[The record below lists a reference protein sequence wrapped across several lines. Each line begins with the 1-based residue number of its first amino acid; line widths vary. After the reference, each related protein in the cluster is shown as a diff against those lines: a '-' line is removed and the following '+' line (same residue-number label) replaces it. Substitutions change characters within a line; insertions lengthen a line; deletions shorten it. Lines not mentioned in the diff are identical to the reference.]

1 MTVEII
7 NTNQDGEGI
16 PYYGQTEVLPSWP
29 RTDDHRA
36 AWDEAKRIKGPEASI
51 SDIARAAQ
59 EILRRMRMPAEDEME
74 HARRLV

>member
-1 MTVEII
+1 MTI
-7 NTNQDGEGI
+7 
-16 PYYGQTEVLPSWP
+16 LASWP

-74 HARRLV
+74 HARRLA